1 MRKDDVTH
9 LRDDNTNQK
18 LNHKEVSVMKRKHP
32 IIAIRI
38 LYRIIKAVPLKY
50 FENALYSNSD
60 TGRAYKEVRKLRSA
74 IREFLEHFEPLFE
87 TSPNQLWRNKNG

>member
-1 MRKDDVTH
+1 MER
-9 LRDDNTNQK
+9 Q
-18 LNHKEVSVMKRKHP
+18 HP
-32 IIAIRI
+32 ITATRI

-60 TGRAYKEVRKLRSA
+60 TGTAFKEIRKLRSS

-87 TSPNQLWRNKNG
+87 EK